1 MGSHFVRTPARGF
14 TLLEL
19 MMVIALAAVILAIG
33 APSFAE
39 FRRNARLT
47 APANDFL
54 AATQLARTE
63 AVKRQASV
71 AICQSASAGTPNPT
85 CDGADFTG
93 WIVFVDRDRNCVRAA
108 NEPLLTGEARVNS
121 GGESDSFRVTARA
134 ENGRNCVLMART
146 GFIDDTA
153 PVPSVTRLLFCDARG
168 IAPIGSGN
176 NSAARGLVVEPNGRA
191 RVTRDA
197 AVIAGWGFACP

>member
-1 MGSHFVRTPARGF
+1 MGSYFVQRPDRGF

-63 AVKRQASV
+63 AVKRQTSV
-71 AICQSASAGTPNPT
+71 AICQSASAGAPNPT
-85 CDGADFTG
+85 CDGTDFTG
-93 WIVFVDRDRNCVRAA
+93 WIVFVDQDRNCVRAA

-121 GGESDSFRVTARA
+121 GSESDSFRVTARA

-146 GFIDDTA
+146 GFIDDA
-153 PVPSVTRLLFCDARG
+153 AVVPSVTRLLFCDARG
-168 IAPIGSGN
+168 IAALGSGN
-176 NSAARGLVVEPNGRA
+176 NSAARGIVVEPNGRA

-197 AVIAGWGFACP
+197 AVIAAWGFGCP